1 MSSDTVAQRWAM
13 IEPARVFEDRERPGD
28 WRVDWFDGDGGCE
41 VKFFTGAEARDQ
53 ARRYAEQ
60 RYGTFEL
67 KCSTISPPATWLR

>member
-1 MSSDTVAQRWAM
+1 M

-53 ARRYAEQ
+53 ARRYAE
-60 RYGTFEL
+60 
-67 KCSTISPPATWLR
+67 